1 MTTTNSEDD
10 ENIFI
15 DCNPVT
21 YFGSEEIST
30 DNENRNIPINR
41 IDNITIPS
49 ALSGLADNTGIQI
62 VIGLVL
68 FGVLYGFGNFV
79 FKQTPNNI
87 INNKLENY

>member
-1 MTTTNSEDD
+1 MTTTISEDD

-21 YFGSEEIST
+21 TYGSKEISS
-30 DNENRNIPINR
+30 DNDNRDISPNT
-41 IDNITIPS
+41 IDNITIPA
-49 ALSGLADNTGIQI
+49 ALSGIADNTGIQI

-68 FGVLYGFGNFV
+68 FGVLYGLGNFV

-87 INNKLENY
+87 INNKSENL